1 MAEKQKKPP
10 KSRTKERD
18 KVVSLK
24 KQLAEVESKLK
35 RALADYQN
43 LEKRLAREREEILK
57 VANTVLI
64 TKFLDILDNLE
75 RAQAYLDEEGLKPIT
90 KQFYSLLLSEG
101 VEEIEAEGN
110 RFDPYL
116 MECVETTSNSDQA
129 DEIVVS
135 VARKGYIYRD
145 GRGYKQVIR
154 PAEVI
159 VNRGDDS

>member
-1 MAEKQKKPP
+1 MAGKQKKSP
-10 KSRTKERD
+10 KSRIKGRD
-18 KVVSLK
+18 EVVSLK
-24 KQLAEVESKLK
+24 KQLVEVESKLK

-75 RAQAYLDEEGLKPIT
+75 RAQAYLDEEGLRPIV
-90 KQFYSLLLSEG
+90 KQFHSLLLSEG
-101 VEEIEAEGN
+101 VEEIKAEGN

-116 MECVETTSNSDQA
+116 MECVEATSNSDQA

-135 VARKGYIYRD
+135 VTGKGYIYRD

-154 PAEVI
+154 PAKVI
-159 VNRGDDS
+159 VNRKDDS